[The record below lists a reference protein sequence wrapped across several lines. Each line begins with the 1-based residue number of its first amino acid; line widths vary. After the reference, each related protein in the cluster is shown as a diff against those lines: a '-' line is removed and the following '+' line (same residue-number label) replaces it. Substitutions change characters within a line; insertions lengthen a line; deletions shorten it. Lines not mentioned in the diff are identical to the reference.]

1 MEWDEYPDM
10 GDRDRDENSGRFTE
24 EYPREDFLQALEE
37 LGATGTTDV
46 SDYVG
51 CDRRTAYLK
60 LQALEE
66 EGEIE
71 SQKVGNALLW
81 ELVD

>member
-1 MEWDEYPDM
+1 ME
-10 GDRDRDENSGRFTE
+10 DRDRDENSGKFTE
-24 EYPREDFLQALEE
+24 EYPAQDFLEALVE
-37 LGATGTTDV
+37 LGPSGTTDI

-60 LQALEE
+60 LKSLEE

-71 SQKVGNALLW
+71 SKKVGNSLLW
-81 ELVD
+81 KLS

>member
-1 MEWDEYPDM
+1 MWAM
-10 GDRDRDENSGRFTE
+10 GERERDEDSGQFSE
-24 EYPREDFLQALEE
+24 EYPPELFLEAIGE
-37 LGATGTTDV
+37 LGSAGTTDIAE
-46 SDYVG
+46 YVG

-66 EGEIE
+66 QEKVS

-81 ELVD
+81 KLSR

>member
-1 MEWDEYPDM
+1 MS
-10 GDRDRDENSGRFTE
+10 DRKRDESSGRFSE
-24 EYPREDFLQALEE
+24 EYPREDFLRALEE

-46 SDYVG
+46 ADYVG

-60 LQALEE
+60 LQNLEE
-66 EGEIE
+66 EGNIE

-81 ELVD
+81 KLVADP

>member
-1 MEWDEYPDM
+1 M
-10 GDRDRDENSGRFTE
+10 GDRDRDENSGKFTE
-24 EYPREDFLQALEE
+24 EYPREEFLKALEE

-46 SDYVG
+46 SSHVG

-60 LQALEE
+60 LQTLEKK
-66 EGEIE
+66 GEVK

>member
-1 MEWDEYPDM
+1 ME
-10 GDRDRDENSGRFTE
+10 DRDRDENSGRFTE

-37 LGATGTTDV
+37 LAAAGTTDI
-46 SDYVG
+46 SNHVG

-60 LQALEE
+60 LQTLEE
-66 EGEIE
+66 EGKVE
-71 SQKVGNALLW
+71 SRKVGSALLW

>member
-1 MEWDEYPDM
+1 M
-10 GDRDRDENSGRFTE
+10 GNRNRDEDSGKFSE
-24 EYPREDFLQALEE
+24 EYPQEDFIRALEE

-60 LQALEE
+60 LQSLEE
-66 EGEIE
+66 EGLIN
-71 SQKVGNALLW
+71 SRKVGNALLW
-81 ELVD
+81 ELAD

>member
-1 MEWDEYPDM
+1 M
-10 GDRDRDENSGRFTE
+10 GNRKRDESSGQFSE
-24 EYPREDFLQALEE
+24 EYPRIDFIQALEE

-46 SDYVG
+46 SNYVG

-66 EGEIE
+66 DGDIK

-81 ELVD
+81 KLTD